1 MARITDLA
9 PETPLL
15 ADASSATLLR
25 RLVQQHVRKHWER
38 LALAAAC
45 MAIVAAA
52 TATNAWLIQPV
63 LDEVFLN
70 HNRSMLLLI
79 PAAVV
84 VVSVINGVANYG
96 QATLMGVAGQRIV
109 AEVQVEMVA
118 HLMRADLAYLH
129 RETSGKLVSNFLQDA
144 DLLRNAVARAI
155 TGMAKDILM
164 LVFLLGLMFVRNWEL
179 ALIAFI
185 VFPAALIPIRLLGK
199 RMRNASRTMLERTGN
214 FAAMLSETIQGMRH
228 VKANSRE
235 AYEVERASR
244 AIGARLSAWN
254 EMVRNRAAAAPL
266 METLGG
272 LAVGLIVLYGGSQ
285 VIAGETTPGMFFS
298 FIAAMLFAYQ
308 PMKSLATLN
317 SALQEG
323 LAAAQRIFALLDVE
337 PSIVD
342 APDARALT
350 VRRGEVRFD
359 NVTFT
364 YDDGRRALD
373 GVSFVAEP
381 GRTVAIVGPSG
392 AGKSTLINL
401 IPRFY
406 ETSAGAVRIDGTD
419 VRQATLASLRSS
431 IALVSQEASLFNDTV
446 RANISY
452 GRAAASEDEIVACA
466 RAAAAHDFIAALPQ
480 GYGTI
485 VGESGVLLS
494 GGQRQRIAIARAMLK
509 DAPILLLDEATSALD
524 TESERHVQLALS
536 RLARNRTTIVVAHR
550 LSTVADADVIHV
562 LAEGRIAE
570 SGSHTELLLRGGL
583 YARLYAAQGPDDG
596 APSGDATPGAI
607 AARA

>member
-1 MARITDLA
+1 MAEVQTPS
-9 PETPLL
+9 PEP
-15 ADASSATLLR
+15 SSAALVR
-25 RLVQQHVRKHWER
+25 RLVRTHVRKHWGR
-38 LALAAAC
+38 LAAAAVC
-45 MAIVAAA
+45 MVVVAAA

-70 HNRSMLLLI
+70 HDRTMLYLV

-84 VVSVINGVANYG
+84 VVSVINGIANYG
-96 QATLMGVAGQRIV
+96 QATMMGVAGQRIV
-109 AEVQVEMVA
+109 AEVQADMFA

-129 RETSGKLVSNFLQDA
+129 RETSGRLVSNFLQDA

-155 TGMAKDILM
+155 TGMAKDVLM
-164 LVFLLGLMFVRNWEL
+164 LVFLLGLMFVNNWEL
-179 ALIAFI
+179 ALVAFI
-185 VFPAALIPIRLLGK
+185 VFPLALVPIRLLGQ
-199 RMRNASRTMLERTGN
+199 RMRNASRTMLERTGT
-214 FAAMLSETIQGMRH
+214 FSALLSESIQGVRH

-235 AYEVERASR
+235 AYEIERASV
-244 AIGARLSAWN
+244 AIRARLASWN
-254 EMVRNRAAAAPL
+254 EMVRNRAAAAPF
-266 METLGG
+266 MEALGG
-272 LAVGLIVLYGGSQ
+272 VAVALIVLYGGSQ
-285 VIAGETTPGMFFS
+285 VIAGETTPGTFFS
-298 FIAAMLFAYQ
+298 FIAALLFAYQ
-308 PMKSLATLN
+308 PMKSLASLN

-323 LAAAQRIFALLDVE
+323 LAAATRIFALLDVE
-337 PSIVD
+337 PSIVN
-342 APDARALT
+342 APDAQPLA

-359 NVTFT
+359 NVSFR
-364 YDDGRRALD
+364 YDDGRLALD
-373 GVSFVAEP
+373 GVSFVGEA

-406 ETSAGAVRIDGTD
+406 EATAGAIRVDGTD
-419 VRQATLASLRSS
+419 VRGATLASLRQS

-446 RANISY
+446 RANIAY
-452 GRAAASEDEIVACA
+452 GRPGASEDDIVACA
-466 RAAAAHDFIAALPQ
+466 KAAAAHDFITALPS
-480 GYGTI
+480 GYDTV

-562 LAEGRIAE
+562 LADGRIAE
-570 SGSHTELLLRGGL
+570 SGTHAELLLRGGL
-583 YARLYAAQGPDDG
+583 YARLYAAQGREDG
-596 APSGDATPGAI
+596 TPSGAV